1 MKKVFATLVAAAI
14 LALLIC
20 GLVGIASPALGDDSM
35 YIVVEGTGW
44 GYYYI
49 MYDKDTGVMYHMST
63 GNYNGGTLTLLVN
76 PDGTPK
82 VHKDFTD
89 QKQGWRL
96 APRDGQ
102 LHAGWLSR
110 GSGPPLPAG
119 YNPSAALPSSAARP
133 PPLWIFHGQGGLS
146 HAAVV

>member
-35 YIVVEGTGW
+35 YITVEENYW
-44 GYYYI
+44 GDYCI
-49 MYDKDTGVMYHMST
+49 VYDKDTGVMYHMSN
-63 GNYNGGTLTLLVN
+63 GMYNGGTLTLLVN

-89 QKQGWRL
+89 
-96 APRDGQ
+96 
-102 LHAGWLSR
+102 
-110 GSGPPLPAG
+110 
-119 YNPSAALPSSAARP
+119 
-133 PPLWIFHGQGGLS
+133 
-146 HAAVV
+146 